1 MSMVFGILD
10 CATISRTLYSANFMA
25 KAMLYRTDD
34 YAPNTSRCQ
43 WHPKCTSISKRRSR
57 RAQDYPSQHI
67 EKTFI
72 RALVQAGHCERH
84 SKHRYNTLRTST
96 FRGGA
101 RKGQENSIRPFA
113 RSFSSKTE
121 KQQITQAAGYTV
133 TRKELHG
140 LVDYYSLHSPDG
152 HGSVMSSTFEVGKG
166 THDMAD
172 QSISSHTLDPKDV
185 IIKLE
190 ELLKDKETP
199 HDHLYDTYRALPYPR
214 AAYVSDKVMHVL
226 LQHLSVVEYKSEASM
241 LRYLAIVEDAKAAG
255 LTLSVSE
262 WTSAIAFAGRCLKKI
277 SSTEVESAL
286 SLWKE
291 MENEAGIRGNKVTFN
306 VLFDIATKAGKFVL
320 AEMIMKEMESRNLKF
335 NRYFRTGLIYHYGLR
350 ADGDGVRKA
359 YRDLVDAE
367 EIVDTTVISC
377 VVASLLK
384 CGEAVA
390 AEQVFERA
398 KRLHVEKSHLPLPPQ
413 HWRQRRDLGRML
425 DRAAQDLRAIHDLG
439 LRQQTRRKVQDTVS
453 LAPNIKT
460 YKVLVYHHAVVSGD
474 IDRVTELVDEM
485 QFWDIRLHGSI
496 FLYLF
501 KGFSIHGGVLYTSW
515 TRRRLENTW
524 AAYNKAVDMLTPD
537 VYISRSSSVLALR
550 AYSKCAGHERTLQI
564 WEGIRKKWRPG
575 EADEMYVHEVLENL
589 QNHASDRSPMY
600 V

>member
-1 MSMVFGILD
+1 MVFGTLD
-10 CATISRTLYSANFMA
+10 CATTSRILYKANSMA
-25 KAMLYRTDD
+25 KAMFCCSTVN
-34 YAPNTSRCQ
+34 APDTSRRQ
-43 WHPKCTSISKRRSR
+43 RHDQYSSISKSRSH
-57 RAQDYPSQHI
+57 RAQDYPPQQF
-67 EKTFI
+67 ENTFI
-72 RALVQAGHCERH
+72 RALVQAGRCQKH
-84 SKHRYNTLRTST
+84 SGQSYDTLRPLIP
-96 FRGGA
+96 RHDA
-101 RKGQENSIRPFA
+101 RRELEKSIRPST
-113 RSFSSKTE
+113 RLFSSKTE
-121 KQQITQAAGYTV
+121 NQQITQAAGYTV

-140 LVDYYSLHSPDG
+140 LVDYYSLRSPDDQ
-152 HGSVMSSTFEVGKG
+152 GSPMSSNFEVGDG

-172 QSISSHTLDPKDV
+172 QSIANHTLDPKDV
-185 IIKLE
+185 LIKLK
-190 ELLKDKETP
+190 ELLEDEETP
-199 HDHLYDTYRALPYPR
+199 HEYLYATYQALPHPR
-214 AAYVSDKVMHVL
+214 ASYVSEKVMHIL

-241 LRYLAIVEDAKAAG
+241 LRYLAVVEDIKAAG
-255 LTLSVSE
+255 LALTVSE

-291 MENEAGIRGNKVTFN
+291 MENEAGIRGNNVTFN

-320 AEMIMKEMESRNLKF
+320 AEMIMKEMESRNLEF

-367 EIVDTTVISC
+367 EIVDTTVITC

-398 KRLHVEKSHLPLPPQ
+398 KRLHVEKANLPLPPQ
-413 HWRQRRDLGRML
+413 HWRRRRELGRML
-425 DRAAQDLRAIHDLG
+425 DRAAQELRAMHDLE
-439 LRQQTRRKVQDTVS
+439 LRQETRRKVQDTVS
-453 LAPNIKT
+453 LAPHIKT
-460 YKVLVYHHAVVSGD
+460 YKVLVYYHAVVSGD

-485 QFWDIRLHGSI
+485 EFWDIRLHGSI

-501 KGFSIHGGVLYTSW
+501 KGFSIHGGALYTSW

-524 AAYNKAVDMLTPD
+524 AAYIKAVDLLTPD
-537 VYISRSSSVLALR
+537 VYISRSAAVLALR
-550 AYSKCAGHERTLQI
+550 AYSKCAGHERMLQI
-564 WEGIRKKWRPG
+564 WEAIKNKWKPD
-575 EADEMYVHEVLENL
+575 EDDEMYVHEVLQHL
-589 QNHASDRSPMY
+589 QGDAFAKYQMY